1 MRAVLLEA
9 PQHASVQAVPDPPL
23 RAGDV
28 IVRVERC
35 GLCGT
40 DQHLFDGDYALT
52 RYPVVPGH
60 ELAGTVEEVG
70 ADVTTVRPGQL
81 VVVEPNIHCE
91 RCHFCHIQRGNH
103 CLNLEVIGVTRSGGF
118 AQYVAAPERNVY
130 PVDGLTAEQAAFVE
144 PLSCVI
150 HGLRR
155 LRLAPAARVLI
166 AGAGPIGLLLLQAVR
181 RSGAAQVVMT
191 DLRASRLELARQLGA
206 EHTVQ
211 AGDAAQ
217 QQLRDLAPFGFD
229 AAIDVTGVPAV
240 VQGLLPSVT
249 DGGSLLIFG
258 VAPEQATI
266 SIQPHE
272 IFRRDLTVLGSFAVA
287 YTFEDAITMLLSGAV
302 HVDRLVSHRLP
313 LTGYEAGLAA
323 ARAGE
328 GSMKVQLLPGAVG
341 TSAR

>member
-1 MRAVLLEA
+1 MQAVLLEA
-9 PQHASVQAVPDPPL
+9 PHRAGVQQVPDPQV

-52 RYPVVPGH
+52 RYPVIPGH
-60 ELAGTVEEVG
+60 ELSGIVEEVG
-70 ADVTTVRPGQL
+70 ADVTTVRADQR

-103 CLNLEVIGVTRSGGF
+103 CLNLEVIGVNRAGGF

-130 PVDGLTAEQAAFVE
+130 PVEGLTAEQAAFVE
-144 PLSCVI
+144 PLSCVV

-166 AGAGPIGLLLLQAVR
+166 AGAGPIGLLMLQAVR
-181 RSGAAQVVMT
+181 RSGAAQVVVT
-191 DLRASRLELARQLGA
+191 DLRASRLLLARQLGA
-206 EHTVQ
+206 EHTVL
-211 AGDAAQ
+211 AGDEAER
-217 QQLRDLAPFGFD
+217 QLPDLAPYGFD

-240 VQGLLPSVT
+240 VQALLPSVT

-258 VAPEQATI
+258 VSPEQATI
-266 SIQPHE
+266 SVQPYQ
-272 IFRRDLTVLGSFAVA
+272 IFQRDLMILGSFAVA
-287 YTFEDAITMLLSGAV
+287 YTFEDAITMLQSGAV
-302 HVDRLVSHRLP
+302 RVDSLVSHRLP
-313 LTGYEAGLAA
+313 LSGYETGLAA

-328 GSMKVQLLPGAVG
+328 GSMKVQLLPAAVDA
-341 TSAR
+341 SA